1 MAKIKKGILGG
12 FSGSIGPVI
21 GGSWKG
27 IPYMR
32 SKPGKYSYPPTEKQ
46 SRYWIKFAAQIS
58 FAKSLMHS
66 IIKPIWD
73 QKAVMMSGFDLFVKT
88 NKDVYDDTG
97 AICNFS
103 LLKLSL
109 GDLPLPAN
117 IAVANTAGGDG
128 DIDITWIDNSGVGSA
143 AATDRLSVVTLNGNE
158 PVVFKEL
165 TFTRKEQHATI
176 KSPYKTGDSVHL
188 YLFFCDVKNAI
199 YSESF
204 HSPLIIS

>member
-1 MAKIKKGILGG
+1 MAKFNKGILGG
-12 FSGSIGPVI
+12 FSGSVGPVI

-58 FAKSLMHS
+58 FTKSLMHS

-73 QKAVMMSGFDLFVKT
+73 QKAVRMSGFDLFVKT
-88 NKDVYDDTG
+88 NKNVYDDTG

-103 LLKLSL
+103 TLKLSL
-109 GDLPLPAN
+109 GDLPLPNN
-117 IAVANTAGGDG
+117 IAVANAAGGNG
-128 DIDITWIDNSGVGSA
+128 DIYITWSDNSGVGIA

-165 TFTRKEQHATI
+165 TFTRGEQHATI
-176 KSPYKTGDSVHL
+176 KLPYKTGDMVHV
-188 YLFFCDVKNAI
+188 YLFFGDAKNAI

-204 HSPLIIS
+204 HSPLTIS